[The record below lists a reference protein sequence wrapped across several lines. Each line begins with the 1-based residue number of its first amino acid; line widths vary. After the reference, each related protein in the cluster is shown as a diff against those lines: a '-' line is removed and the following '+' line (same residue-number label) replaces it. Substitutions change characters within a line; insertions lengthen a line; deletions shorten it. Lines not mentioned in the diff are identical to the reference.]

1 MEKLSELFFHWL
13 ALHGTARPRV
23 SQQAARRPRV
33 SRRHM
38 RNDKC
43 FGSVG
48 VKLHIANQN
57 PKNKVFAK
65 TKVQK
70 IDIRRGRC
78 YDPFCAW
85 RGLGFGSKQQ
95 GENVLGWDKCQYQSA
110 SLIHTS
116 TWGQRVIRRIKKCG
130 LYILGFSSPLLW
142 KNLEKSLA
150 FTDLHSC
157 TTRPSS
163 TLGFGNKGMKS

>member
-1 MEKLSELFFHWL
+1 
-13 ALHGTARPRV
+13 
-23 SQQAARRPRV
+23 
-33 SRRHM
+33 M

-85 RGLGFGSKQQ
+85 RGLGFGSK
-95 GENVLGWDKCQYQSA
+95 GEMC
-110 SLIHTS
+110 
-116 TWGQRVIRRIKKCG
+116 
-130 LYILGFSSPLLW
+130 
-142 KNLEKSLA
+142 
-150 FTDLHSC
+150 
-157 TTRPSS
+157 
-163 TLGFGNKGMKS
+163 